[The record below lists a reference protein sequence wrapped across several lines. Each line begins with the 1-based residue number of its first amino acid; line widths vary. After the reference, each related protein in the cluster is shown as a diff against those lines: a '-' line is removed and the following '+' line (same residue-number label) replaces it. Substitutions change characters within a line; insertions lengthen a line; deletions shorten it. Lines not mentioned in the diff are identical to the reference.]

1 MKIICSIL
9 FLLCGNLFA
18 WIGEDYGKYDF
29 AGFEK
34 LDIANQSIDVKNI
47 DYSLLNAAVFYET
60 NKERVL
66 HGKSVLK
73 HEPVLEKAAQGH
85 CIAMVNYNFFS
96 HESPVRGQRIA
107 RERINKAGL
116 DTKDKIVGEN
126 LTDIFAI
133 EYEEGRQVYPPNE
146 EKDYFSYEVNGA
158 PIKNHTYL
166 GFAKAAL
173 ITLMNSK
180 EHKENLLNDKYVYL
194 GVGSAYYEDAGT
206 SNMPRF
212 KAAQNFCG
220 NPIKIRKI
228 KLKK

>member
-1 MKIICSIL
+1 MKIIFSIL

-18 WIGEDYGKYDF
+18 WTGEDYGKYGF

-34 LDIANQSIDVKNI
+34 LDSANQTIDVKNI

-66 HGKSVLK
+66 HGKSILRY
-73 HEPVLEKAAQGH
+73 EPFLEKAAQGH
-85 CIAMVNYNFFS
+85 CADMVNYNFFS
-96 HESPVRGQRIA
+96 HESPVSGQRTV

-133 EYEEGRQVYPPNE
+133 EYEEGRQVYPPDKD
-146 EKDYFSYEVNGA
+146 KDYFSYEVDGT
-158 PIKNHTYL
+158 PIKNHTYI
-166 GFAKAAL
+166 GFAKSAL

-180 EHKENLLNDKYVYL
+180 EHKENLLNNKYVYL

-206 SNMPRF
+206 RNMPRF
-212 KAAQNFCG
+212 KVAQDFCSD
-220 NPIKIRKI
+220 PIKIRKI
-228 KLKK
+228 KQ